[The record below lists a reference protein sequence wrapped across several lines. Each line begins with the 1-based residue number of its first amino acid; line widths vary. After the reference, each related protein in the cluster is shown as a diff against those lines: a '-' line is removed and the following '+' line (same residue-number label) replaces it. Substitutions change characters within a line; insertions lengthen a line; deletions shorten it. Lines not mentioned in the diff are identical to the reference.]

1 MSIRK
6 FLQQNEFNSTP
17 IKVCV
22 IGCGRFGGMII
33 FQIQHIPGMEVSV
46 ICDLNIKRAITVAN
60 QAGIAESNLKVHSSV
75 NSINTSIKKNQV
87 SIVDDASLAVSSDV
101 DVVVEATGNPLAGAN
116 NAIAAIQNHKHVT
129 MVTVETDVLIG
140 PELTKLASENDVVY
154 SLAYGDQPALIEEMY
169 DWAKSLGFDVISAGK
184 GTKHLDSYR
193 FGTPDNAYKRYG
205 YTKEGFEKANLN
217 PKMYNSFLDGTK
229 SAIEMCAV
237 SNMTG
242 LIPDVPG
249 MHFPSACIT
258 DLPDLLIPEYDGGLL
273 KHDNGVV
280 EVISCLNP
288 DGSEIK
294 DSLRWGVF
302 IIISID
308 NSYILQ
314 YIDEYG
320 VIMNESKKYAAIYR
334 PFHFVGM
341 ETPITISK
349 AVLYREATGV
359 SVTRVADV
367 AAVAKKNLPAGSV
380 LDGEGGYTTYGFLYK
395 ADDFDKNRLVPIGL
409 VDKVKLTRNVEKN
422 SPITLD
428 DIKLPKSNILF
439 SLRKNMSDAKL

>member
-6 FLQQNEFNSTP
+6 FLQQKESNSTP

-22 IGCGRFGGMII
+22 IGCGRFGGMIV

-46 ICDLNIKRAITVAN
+46 ICDLNIKKAISVAR
-60 QAGIAESNLKVHSSV
+60 QAGISESNLKVNSSV
-75 NSINTSIKKNQV
+75 KKINTSISKNEV
-87 SIVDDASLAVSSDV
+87 SIVDDAELAVSSDV
-101 DVVVEATGNPLAGAN
+101 DVVVEATGNPLSGAN
-116 NAIAAIQNHKHVT
+116 NAINAIRNHKHVT

-169 DWAKSLGFDVISAGK
+169 DWAKSLGFDVVAAGK

-193 FGTPDNAYKRYG
+193 FETPDNAYKRYG
-205 YTKEGFEKANLN
+205 YTQEGFKKADLN

-249 MHFPSACIT
+249 MHFPPASIT
-258 DLPDLLIPEYDGGLL
+258 DLPNLLIPEYDGGLL
-273 KHDNGVV
+273 KHDDGVV
-280 EVISCLNP
+280 EVISCLNS

-302 IIISID
+302 VVISID
-308 NSYILQ
+308 NSYILECM
-314 YIDEYG
+314 DAYG
-320 VIMNESKKYAAIYR
+320 VIMNSSKKYAAIYR
-334 PFHFVGM
+334 PYHLVGM
-341 ETPITISK
+341 ETPITIAKS
-349 AVLYREATGV
+349 VFYQEATGV
-359 SVTRVADV
+359 SETRVADV
-367 AAVAKKNLPAGSV
+367 AAVAKKNLSHGSV
-380 LDGEGGYTTYGFLYK
+380 LDGEGGYTTYGSLYQ
-395 ADDFDKNRLVPIGL
+395 AEDFDKNRLVPIGL
-409 VDKVKLTRNVEKN
+409 VDKIKLIRDVNKN
-422 SPITLD
+422 IPITLD
-428 DIKLPKSNILF
+428 DIELPESNKLFN
-439 SLRKNMSDAKL
+439 LRKKKV